1 MSVTTTVVIRCLNEE
16 AHIGRLLTGLAR
28 QQTPPDQ
35 IVVVD
40 SGSTDATLDIARR
53 FPVEVL
59 HIAPEEFSFG
69 RALNRGLEAARGEV
83 ALLVSAHVY
92 PVRTTWLDALV
103 APFARPEVALTYGR
117 QVGNEVTRYSEHRIL
132 DRWFPRD
139 SDPDQRHPFCNNANA
154 AVRVDVWKRQPY
166 DEDLTGLEDMAWA
179 KAALAEGHRLAY
191 VAEAE
196 IVHAHDESWASV
208 VNRYRREAIAHKRIY
223 DEARMSAPEAASLFL
238 ASVGSDVTHAV
249 RDGSLARVGDIVS
262 FRAAQFLGT
271 FQGFQQSGP
280 VHAALKKRFYY
291 PGVARQGSPGEP
303 AGDVIDYS
311 APDGQAG
318 SAP

>member
-1 MSVTTTVVIRCLNEE
+1 MSVTTSVVIRCLNEE
-16 AHIGRLLTGLAR
+16 AHIGRLLTGILR
-28 QQTPPDQ
+28 QTTPPEQ

-40 SGSTDATLDIARR
+40 SGSTDATLEIARR
-53 FPVEVL
+53 FPVEIH

-69 RALNRGLEAARGEV
+69 RALNRGLEAVTSEV
-83 ALLVSAHVY
+83 AVLASAHVY
-92 PVRTTWLDALV
+92 PVRTTWIEAMV
-103 APFARPEVALTYGR
+103 APFARPEIALTYGR

-132 DRWFPRD
+132 DRWFPRE

-166 DEDLTGLEDMAWA
+166 DEELTGLEDMAWA
-179 KAALAEGHRLAY
+179 KAALDDGHRLAY

-208 VNRYRREAIAHKRIY
+208 VNRYRREAIAHKKIY
-223 DEARMSAPEAASLFL
+223 DEAKMSAAEAASLFL
-238 ASVGSDVTHAV
+238 ASVGSDVTHAL
-249 RDGSLARVGDIVS
+249 RDRSLSRVGDIVT

-280 VHAALKKRFYY
+280 VHAALKRRFYY
-291 PGVARQGSPGEP
+291 PGVTRQAQPP
-303 AGDVIDYS
+303 DATGDVIDYG
-311 APDGQAG
+311 DDTAG
-318 SAP
+318 SSP